1 MDGASHGCTDGVET
15 AWEGGFRLTVASRLM
30 LALAATAALA
40 AALAMALQ
48 DRSLAADLERAAE
61 RRLDRAA
68 RAAGRLA
75 QSHLEAMG
83 ERYRAISRTPEL
95 RANLEVDHAPTLD
108 YYAHTLRSR
117 EGAELVA
124 FSDRKGRGIAVAG
137 NAVLLAAA
145 RGAGAAGL
153 IAHAGNAYAVVSAE
167 LRTSAGVVGHML
179 AAERLEADTLADWS
193 ALSGVDVSLTATGA
207 VEPGALTRVV
217 RSLDGLDLVVTA
229 SLDAEHEALRR
240 SRTNLLVA
248 GCVAVGLS
256 LVACALLARGFVRPI
271 LAIQHA
277 TERIRRGDL
286 DVRLASQ
293 RRDEIGDVARAFD
306 VMLEGLSG
314 SRREIE
320 QHLAEL
326 RRSQQHLANAQQMA
340 RLGSFEL
347 DFDKGEPAAVHGSEQ
362 LWKLFQVPPGRG
374 RLDPA
379 ALLERI
385 HPEDRN
391 GLYAAVRDTVAGG
404 NALNAGFRLQLPDG
418 SERIVH
424 AQAKLVAAGA
434 DDAPRLGGTV
444 QDVTDRHRAE
454 EQIRYL
460 AHHDTLT
467 GLGNRRLFAERA
479 EVAIAKSRRRSGR
492 LGILLVDLDQFKRI
506 NDTLGANVGD
516 EVLRCVA
523 DRLVR
528 SLRSSD
534 VVARRTAQDC
544 AVSRLA
550 GDEFTLLLD
559 DVDDPQ
565 DLAFVAK
572 RILDTLGQPLDL
584 AGHELVLGASI
595 GIAAWPTD
603 GEDLDTLLRSAGSA
617 TQHAKR
623 RGGGQYQF
631 YDESMNVAAT
641 EALELES
648 RMRRALSR
656 GEFEMHYQPKLALR
670 DGRVSGYEA
679 LLRWR
684 DPDLGLLP
692 PGHFIPVA
700 EQCGLIL
707 PLGEFALREACH
719 QLAAWERE
727 LPDGEAPRVA
737 VNLSAHQF
745 KTGTLVRSVAAILE
759 ESGARPER
767 LELEITE
774 SALLHD
780 EKRVVQDLEE
790 LRGMGIAVAL
800 DDFGTGQSSLSHL
813 RRLPVDTLKI
823 DMSFVRSIAE
833 NEADARITAAI
844 VAMGHARGL
853 CVVAEGV
860 ETEAQRRLLAEWG
873 CDEIQGF
880 LVSPALPAG
889 EALQPEVCDLRPA

>member
-1 MDGASHGCTDGVET
+1 MDGASHEDRAGGEAAPD
-15 AWEGGFRLTVASRLM
+15 AGFRLPVASRLM
-30 LALAATAALA
+30 LALAGVAALA

-61 RRLDRAA
+61 QRLDRAA

-75 QSHLEAMG
+75 DAHLEAMG

-95 RANLEVDHAPTLD
+95 RASLEVDHAPTLD

-124 FSDRKGRGIAVAG
+124 FSDRKGREIAVAG
-137 NAVLLAAA
+137 NAALLAAA
-145 RGAGAAGL
+145 RRAGAAGL
-153 IAHAGNAYAVVSAE
+153 VAHAGHAYAVVSAE
-167 LRTSAGVVGHML
+167 LRTPAGVVGRML
-179 AAERLEADTLADWS
+179 AAERLQTDTLADWS
-193 ALSGVDVSLTATGA
+193 ALSGVQVSLAAPGA
-207 VEPGALTRVV
+207 ADPAALTRTV
-217 RSLDGLDLVVTA
+217 RSLDGLDLLAAA

-248 GCVAVGLS
+248 GCVAVCLS
-256 LVACALLARGFVRPI
+256 FVACALLARGFVRPI

-286 DVRLASQ
+286 EVRLASQ

-306 VMLEGLSG
+306 LMLEGLDQ

-320 QHLAEL
+320 QYLAEL

-347 DFDKGEPAAVHGSEQ
+347 DFDKGAPAALRGSEQ
-362 LWKLFQVPPGRG
+362 LWSLFQVPPGPE
-374 RLDPA
+374 RLDLA
-379 ALLERI
+379 GMLERV
-385 HPEDRN
+385 HPEDREE
-391 GLYAAVRDTVAGG
+391 LYAAVRDTASRGTPLH
-404 NALNAGFRLQLPDG
+404 ADFRLQLPDA

-424 AQAKLVAAGA
+424 AEAVLAAGGTGG
-434 DDAPRLGGTV
+434 APRLEGTV

-479 EVAIAKSRRRSGR
+479 ELAIAQSRRRSSR
-492 LGILLVDLDQFKRI
+492 LGIVLVDLDQFKRI

-523 DRLVR
+523 DRLVG
-528 SLRSSD
+528 SLRNSD
-534 VVARRTAQDC
+534 LVARRTDQDC
-544 AVSRLA
+544 AVSRLG
-550 GDEFTLLLD
+550 GDEFTLLID
-559 DVDDPQ
+559 DVDDPH
-565 DLAFVAK
+565 DLGFVAK
-572 RILDTLGQPLDL
+572 RILEALAQPLRL

-603 GEDLDTLLRSAGSA
+603 GEELDTLLRSAGSA

-648 RMRRALSR
+648 RMRRALAR
-656 GEFEMHYQPKLALR
+656 GEFEMHYQPKLSLR
-670 DGRVSGYEA
+670 GDAVSGYEA

-684 DPDLGLLP
+684 DPKRGLLP
-692 PGHFIPVA
+692 PLHFIPVA

-707 PLGEFALREACH
+707 PLGEFALREACR

-727 LPDGEAPRVA
+727 LPDGAPPRVA

-745 KTGTLVRSVAAILE
+745 KTGTLVRSVVGILE
-759 ESGARPER
+759 HTGASPSR

-790 LRGMGIAVAL
+790 LRAMGIAIAL

-823 DMSFVRSIAE
+823 DMSFVRNIAE

-860 ETEAQRRLLAEWG
+860 ETEAQRRLLEEWG

-880 LVSPALPAG
+880 LISPALPAQ
-889 EALQPEVCDLRPA
+889 EALQLRGCGVRPA